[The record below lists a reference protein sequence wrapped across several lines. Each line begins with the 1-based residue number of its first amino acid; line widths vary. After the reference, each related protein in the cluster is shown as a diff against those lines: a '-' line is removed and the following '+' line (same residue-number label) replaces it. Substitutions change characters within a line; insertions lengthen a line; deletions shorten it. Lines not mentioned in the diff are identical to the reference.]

1 MSNSILNLEALR
13 AAPLVRE
20 PFDYL
25 ILPGFIDPAAC
36 AAINAD
42 YPSIA
47 QHGSFPIEHVPC
59 GPAFNE
65 MADELRGPEFRE
77 ICEEKFG
84 IDLDDRPT
92 VITARGQCC
101 AKDGR
106 IHTDTPSKII
116 TALIYMNPAWE
127 SPGGRLRLLR
137 SRDNLEDYIAEVPP
151 HEGTLLMF
159 RRSNNSWHGHKQFV
173 GARRVIQFNWVT
185 DDARARWHVW
195 KHRVS
200 ATVKKLVPFA

>member
-1 MSNSILNLEALR
+1 MPHSLLDLDALR

-20 PFDYL
+20 PFEYL
-25 ILPGFIDPAAC
+25 ILPGFVAAEDC

-42 YPSIA
+42 YPAIDK
-47 QHGSFPIEHVPC
+47 HGSFPIEHLPS
-59 GPAFNE
+59 GPAFNRLID
-65 MADELRGPEFRE
+65 ALRGPDFRQ
-77 ICEEKFG
+77 ICEQKFHL
-84 IDLDDRPT
+84 DLGDRPT

-106 IHTDTPSKII
+106 IHTDTASKII
-116 TALIYMNPAWE
+116 TVLLYMNAAWE
-127 SPGGRLRLLR
+127 PSGGRLRLLR
-137 SRDNLEDYIAEVPP
+137 TGDNLDDYIAEVPP
-151 HEGTLLMF
+151 HEGTLLLF
-159 RRSNNSWHGHKQFV
+159 RRSESSWHGHKQFV
-173 GARRVIQFNWVT
+173 GPRRVIQFNWVT